1 MFRKLRRNLRKTKIF
16 RIISLRRLS
25 PSYIDFT
32 ECPYFWPYCLQ
43 PLYHSAMPIIV
54 NVTILNGMDVIGEI
68 VGQVL
73 LIEINK
79 ISKHFF
85 SRFIE

>member
-1 MFRKLRRNLRKTKIF
+1 MNSDARFSF
-16 RIISLRRLS
+16 SLS

-54 NVTILNGMDVIGEI
+54 NLTILNGMDVVGEV
-68 VGQVL
+68 VGQVDRPRACE
-73 LIEINK
+73 EIP
-79 ISKHFF
+79 
-85 SRFIE
+85 

>member
-1 MFRKLRRNLRKTKIF
+1 
-16 RIISLRRLS
+16 
-25 PSYIDFT
+25 
-32 ECPYFWPYCLQ
+32 
-43 PLYHSAMPIIV
+43 MPIIV

>member
-1 MFRKLRRNLRKTKIF
+1 MCHKHRTKHFSKGRNLYF
-16 RIISLRRLS
+16 EYLRLS

-54 NVTILNGMDVIGEI
+54 NITILNGMDVVGEV
-68 VGQVL
+68 VGQVDENL
-73 LIEINK
+73 LLFDN
-79 ISKHFF
+79 
-85 SRFIE
+85 RN

>member
-1 MFRKLRRNLRKTKIF
+1 MTSCLRD
-16 RIISLRRLS
+16 RLS

-54 NVTILNGMDVIGEI
+54 NVTILNGMDVVGEV

-73 LIEINK
+73 LLFR
-79 ISKHFF
+79 H
-85 SRFIE
+85 RQ